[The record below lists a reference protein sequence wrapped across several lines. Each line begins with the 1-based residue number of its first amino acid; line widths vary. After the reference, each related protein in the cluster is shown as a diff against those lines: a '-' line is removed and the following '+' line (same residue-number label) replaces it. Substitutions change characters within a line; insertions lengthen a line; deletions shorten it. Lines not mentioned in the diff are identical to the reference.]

1 MFAQGQVLWETE
13 SIKAIIE
20 RGPVS
25 VAVNADNDI
34 IRNYAGGIVTA
45 DDNCPT
51 SLRTYKSAVQAM

>member
-1 MFAQGQVLWETE
+1 METE

-20 RGPVS
+20 YGPVS

-51 SLRTYKSAVQAM
+51 SLRSYKSAVQAM